1 VNYDTGADGWS
12 GVDNFTGSNTP
23 PPSVPETPPLPEFSA
38 GSRIALIKNANV
50 RQSAS
55 LSGVLLGTQATGAT
69 GTIIRGPILAD
80 NITWWEVNYD
90 TGADGWSGVDNFQAI
105 STISQNE
112 LLNSIGSATQ
122 LSSTDNDPVMS
133 QPTELRVIK
142 D

>member
-1 VNYDTGADGWS
+1 MWKAYRNNPGG
-12 GVDNFTGSNTP
+12 GVTL
-23 PPSVPETPPLPEFSA
+23 PPSETSYGI

-122 LSSTDNDPVMS
+122 LTSTDNDPVMS